1 MQKTERLLAITLLLQ
16 ARGKMTARRLA
27 QILGTSTRTIYRD
40 INTLSLAH
48 VPVTMDYGPGGGYY
62 LPDDYH
68 FESAI
73 FTREEA
79 VSLILS
85 ADMSGNYS
93 LFAGDDRLHRA
104 LIKLEATLP
113 EEYRIDVRAARER
126 ILFDTTAWCRQA
138 PPTTYLETIRSA
150 VLDSY
155 HLDMLY
161 PCVSCKD
168 ASGVRWR
175 HVEPYGLV
183 FKGLSRRHVRTGVW
197 YLVAFCH
204 SCQAFQTFRVSHIQN
219 LCVRKEH
226 IRMLPNFDLQSY
238 WEEERR
244 FLDIEKQSCTLIL
257 RVTPQARYNL
267 RGDYIILQEERDSY
281 ALVQVELES
290 IDAAASYT
298 LSLGAGATVI
308 SPDEAREAVALTAHA
323 IAEKYDDMYSDT
335 GGETAPA

>member
-1 MQKTERLLAITLLLQ
+1 MQKTERLVAITLLLQ

-27 QILGTSTRTIYRD
+27 TILGTSIRTIYRD

-48 VPVTMDYGPGGGYY
+48 VPVSMDYGPGGGYY

-79 VSLILS
+79 VSLVLS

-93 LFAGDDRLHRA
+93 LFAGDDGLHRA

-138 PPTTYLETIRSA
+138 PPTTYLEIIRSA
-150 VLDSY
+150 VLGAY
-155 HLDMLY
+155 QLDLLY

-168 ASGVRWR
+168 APGVRWR

-183 FKGLSRRHVRTGVW
+183 FKGLSRRHARIGVW
-197 YLVAFCH
+197 HLVAFCH
-204 SCQAFQTFRVSHIQN
+204 TCQAFQTFRVSHIQN
-219 LCVRKEH
+219 LRVRKEP
-226 IRMLPNFDLQSY
+226 ITLQPDFDLQSY
-238 WEEERR
+238 WEDERQ
-244 FLDIEKQSCTLIL
+244 LLNEQKQACALIL
-257 RVTPQARYNL
+257 LVTPAGQYGL
-267 RGDYIILQEERDSY
+267 KGDYTMLKEVRDGSIVVRVDLESVEEAASY
-281 ALVQVELES
+281 ALALGT
-290 IDAAASYT
+290 DAT
-298 LSLGAGATVI
+298 II
-308 SPDEAREAVALTAHA
+308 SPEKVREVVATMAHT
-323 IAEKYDDMYSDT
+323 IAEMYGSSCT
-335 GGETAPA
+335 PGGTPSF